1 MAEMKSTL
9 VSRNV
14 LGVFAITLFLFLAS
28 GLIEPAL
35 LGAPSVRTVLLL
47 SSFVVL
53 VSFGQGLVILSG
65 GLDLSVGSIITLG
78 GVLLGA
84 WVPESNAH
92 LARAIPAI
100 LAIGCGIGIV
110 NGIGV
115 ATLRIPAFV
124 MTLAMGI
131 IIQSVVLAL
140 TQGAPAANSAPGLIA
155 ALSNHYI
162 LQIPLLVWSMF
173 LFVVLAAVVQDMS
186 TLGRAVHALGAN
198 PRAARIAGLHS
209 NWLIIACYALSGT
222 SAALCGLVLLGFV
235 GAPTLS
241 MGDPYTIESVAAVVV
256 GGSSILGGSGYFLGT
271 VGGALFLGV
280 LSNDM
285 TAMGM
290 SAGWR
295 TLIEGGIIVA
305 ALLVFSKIQ
314 ADEILIR
321 KLFRNPKWLI
331 PSCRKK

>member
-1 MAEMKSTL
+1 MKSTL

-14 LGVFAITLFLFLAS
+14 LGVFGVTLALFLAS
-28 GLIEPAL
+28 GFIEPAL

-47 SSFVVL
+47 STFVVL

-92 LARAIPAI
+92 LARAIPVI
-100 LAIGCGIGIV
+100 LAIGCGIGIA
-110 NGIGV
+110 NGVGV
-115 ATLRIPAFV
+115 AVLRIPAFV

-140 TQGAPAANSAPGLIA
+140 TQGAPAANSAPSLIA
-155 ALSNHYI
+155 ALSNYYI
-162 LQIPLLVWSMF
+162 FKIPLLVWSMP
-173 LFVVLAAVVQDMS
+173 LFVILAAVIQDMS
-186 TLGRAVHALGAN
+186 TFGRAVHALGSN
-198 PRAARIAGLHS
+198 PRAAKIAGLRS
-209 NWLIIACYALSGT
+209 NWLIIACYALSGL

-241 MGDPYTIESVAAVVV
+241 MGEPYTIESVAAVVV

-295 TLIEGGIIVA
+295 TLIEGAIIVA
-305 ALLVFSKIQ
+305 ALLVFSKIE
-314 ADEILIR
+314 AGGMLGR
-321 KLFRNPKWLI
+321 KLFGNRQRLTTVG
-331 PSCRKK
+331 SRK

>member
-1 MAEMKSTL
+1 MKSTL
-9 VSRNV
+9 ISRNV
-14 LGVFAITLFLFLAS
+14 LGVFAVTLVLFLAS

-35 LGAPSVRTVLLL
+35 LSAPSVSTVLLL
-47 SSFVVL
+47 TSFVVL

-78 GVLLGA
+78 GALLGA

-92 LARAIPAI
+92 LAYAVPVI
-100 LAIGCGIGIV
+100 LAIGCGIGIL

-115 ATLRIPAFV
+115 AVLRIPAFV

-140 TQGAPAANSAPGLIA
+140 TQGAPAANSAPGLVA
-155 ALSNHYI
+155 ALSNSHI
-162 LQIPLLVWSMF
+162 LEIPLLVWSM
-173 LFVVLAAVVQDMS
+173 LVFVVLAAVIQDMS
-186 TLGRAVHALGAN
+186 TLGREVHALGAN
-198 PRAARIAGLHS
+198 PRAATIAGLRS
-209 NWLIIACYALSGT
+209 NWLIIACYALSGL
-222 SAALCGLVLLGFV
+222 SAALCGIVLLGFV

-256 GGSSILGGSGYFLGT
+256 GGSSILGGSGYFIGT

-295 TLIEGGIIVA
+295 TLIEGGIIVM

-314 ADEILIR
+314 AGGLLGAKMFRDR
-321 KLFRNPKWLI
+321 KSLG
-331 PSCRKK
+331 PSISRK